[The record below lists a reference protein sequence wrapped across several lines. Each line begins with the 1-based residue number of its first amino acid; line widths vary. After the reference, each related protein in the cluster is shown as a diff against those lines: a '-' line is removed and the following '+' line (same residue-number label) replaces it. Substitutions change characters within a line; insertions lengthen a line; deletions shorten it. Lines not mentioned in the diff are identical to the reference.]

1 MDFDLTED
9 QRAFQQLAG
18 DFATAEMAPFAAEWD
33 EQHIFPHDTLKKAA
47 ELGLAGLYVR
57 DDVGGSGLTRLDAV
71 LVFEQLARA
80 CASTAAFLSIPVP
93 FP

>member
-9 QRAFQQLAG
+9 QRAFRQLAD
-18 DFATAEMAPFAAEWD
+18 DFAAAEMAPFAAEWD
-33 EQHIFPHDTLKKAA
+33 EKHIFPHDTLKKAA
-47 ELGLAGLYVR
+47 ELGFAGLYVR

-80 CASTAAFLSIPVP
+80 CASTAR
-93 FP
+93 